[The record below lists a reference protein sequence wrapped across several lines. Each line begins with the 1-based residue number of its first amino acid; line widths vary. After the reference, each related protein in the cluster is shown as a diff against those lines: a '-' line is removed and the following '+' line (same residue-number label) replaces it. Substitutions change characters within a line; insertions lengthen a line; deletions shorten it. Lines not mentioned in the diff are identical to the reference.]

1 MGQFEGSGTSLL
13 ARLDGA
19 RLWSIVTTW
28 ISPRRGTER
37 GGTHRTIGI
46 PRSRARDAARGRPE
60 SDATVAAGGGMGKRR
75 VGKEARSGRDFWRGA
90 ADPSE
95 RGRGDTRGDARA
107 GFESHLLISEQ
118 RAGRFWTSAR
128 ARAPPRSGSRG
139 PQPRASGPATG
150 PRSTPHPG
158 ASMFASASADE
169 PPARLGSRRR
179 DARRATRR
187 RCHRPRRVTPSI
199 PCERPR
205 SLAWVWYPRRPGG
218 RVRAGKEP
226 HWSRAGIGERM
237 ASRSDY
243 RMLVLLPGQTPVPR
257 GDPTKPRQPR
267 AGPDEWTPRPGPR
280 PRSPAADLRP
290 PAARQPTTRRGDDE
304 RRKETL
310 GPIRTHSPS
319 EHVATPRPG

>member
-1 MGQFEGSGTSLL
+1 M
-13 ARLDGA
+13 ARFDGA
-19 RLWSIVTTW
+19 RLWSIVATW
-28 ISPRRGTER
+28 IAPSRGAAR

-150 PRSTPHPG
+150 PRSAPHPG

-169 PPARLGSRRR
+169 PSARLGSRRR

-187 RCHRPRRVTPSI
+187 RCHPPRRVTPSI

-205 SLAWVWYPRRPGG
+205 SLAWVWQPRRPVGG
-218 RVRAGKEP
+218 LASSGGK
-226 HWSRAGIGERM
+226 
-237 ASRSDY
+237 RSPLVDVARWYRRENVESLDY
-243 RMLVLLPGQTPVPR
+243 RVLIITAGTYVSPSRGAIQPNPVN
-257 GDPTKPRQPR
+257 R
-267 AGPDEWTPRPGPR
+267 ARARTRRTRPRPR
-280 PRSPAADLRP
+280 SRSPAADLRP
-290 PAARQPTTRRGDDE
+290 PAARQPTTRDTRDTT
-304 RRKETL
+304 KNANKHHTYAL
-310 GPIRTHSPS
+310 A
-319 EHVATPRPG
+319 V